1 MTGRYRYRAA
11 TAEGHLIEG
20 VLQAPSR
27 QTVMETLHRQRLY
40 PVAVDEVAAGSV
52 PGRGS
57 RLSSRAALTLWARN
71 TATLLATG
79 LPLDRALAF
88 GAEHL
93 GNDAVRDAL
102 RRARRE
108 VHGGA
113 SLAESLAAQPAIF
126 PPMVAAL
133 TSAGEATGQLDAVF
147 ARLADHLEE
156 AAELRSQVRS
166 ALIYPALM
174 AVVAG
179 VGVLVLLGFVVPRFT
194 AILQDVGGTLPA
206 STRLLVA
213 ASSGLTHWWWI
224 WLPLLLAS
232 AYALVMTLKRPD
244 VQRSWHRMRLHWPW
258 VGDLEVK
265 YAVAQ
270 FARTLGLL
278 LRSGL
283 PILPSLK
290 IARAATGNVV
300 LREGIERASVSVGE
314 GGPLAAALAETFPP
328 LAVQMLA
335 VGEES
340 GRLDELCL
348 RIADTYDGEVR
359 RAVRTTVALIEP
371 AMIIIFGGLVGFVA
385 LAMLQAIY
393 SINTSAF

>member
-1 MTGRYRYRAA
+1 MTVRYRYRAA
-11 TAEGHLIEG
+11 TAEGYLIEG
-20 VLQAPSR
+20 VLQAASR

-40 PVAVDEVAAGSV
+40 PVAVDEMASTG
-52 PGRGS
+52 GRGHGT
-57 RLSSRAALTLWARN
+57 RLGTRAALTLWARN
-71 TATLLATG
+71 TATLLAAG

-88 GAEHL
+88 TSEHL
-93 GNDAVRDAL
+93 DNDAVRDAL
-102 RRARRE
+102 RRVRRE
-108 VHGGA
+108 VHGGS
-113 SLAESLAAQPAIF
+113 SLAESLAGQPAIF

-147 ARLADHLEE
+147 DRMADHLEV

-174 AVVAG
+174 GAVAG
-179 VGVLVLLGFVVPRFT
+179 IGVLVLLGFVVPRFT
-194 AILQDVGGTLPA
+194 TILQDVGGTLPT
-206 STRLLVA
+206 STQLLVA
-213 ASSGLTHWWWI
+213 ASRGVTHWWWI
-224 WLPLLLAS
+224 WLPLVLGTG
-232 AYALVMTLKRPD
+232 YALVMAVRRPD
-244 VQRSWHRMRLHWPW
+244 VKRSWHRRRLRWPW

-290 IARAATGNVV
+290 IARVATGNVV
-300 LREGIERASVSVGE
+300 LREGVERASVSVGE
-314 GGPLAAALAETFPP
+314 GGRLAPALAETFPP

-335 VGEES
+335 LGEET
-340 GRLDELCL
+340 GKLEELCL

-359 RAVRTTVALIEP
+359 RAIRTTVALIEP
-371 AMIIIFGGLVGFVA
+371 VMIIVFGGLVGFVA

-393 SINTSAF
+393 SINTSTF